1 MGDMCEEAFKD
12 VFVYALAMRG
22 SQEATRIV
30 KPNTSNSSSSG
41 PFAIHTIGAQRG
53 SEIKG

>member
-12 VFVYALAMRG
+12 VFVYALGMRG

-30 KPNTSNSSSSG
+30 
-41 PFAIHTIGAQRG
+41 
-53 SEIKG
+53 